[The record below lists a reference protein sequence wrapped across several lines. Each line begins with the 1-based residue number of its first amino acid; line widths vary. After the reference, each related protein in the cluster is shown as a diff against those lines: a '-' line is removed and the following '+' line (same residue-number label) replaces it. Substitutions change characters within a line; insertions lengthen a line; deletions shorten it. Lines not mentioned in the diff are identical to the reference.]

1 MELQQLS
8 IGQMAKL
15 NHVSEQTLRLYDKMD
30 LLKPIYI
37 NEETGYRYYSIGQ
50 SATLDMILSYKEMG
64 IPLKE
69 IHDRL
74 NAVNLNTMP
83 SVLQDRYDYIE
94 KEMEK
99 LKISQDA
106 ILRSINNFNR
116 YMTLPQIGKIFYEYI
131 PERQIY
137 VYQTGADLFSY
148 TYYDYEYYL
157 RMFKDFLMEQ
167 NFPISYFSNVG
178 TMMRHDNITQPNRT
192 FFSDEIFLFVDQN
205 AQPNLQTEKVPA
217 GTYMSMCC
225 REFDMEKTYAK
236 QLFEELDR
244 NHYEPLGDYLCEV
257 VAEYPNSENG
267 QREIFYKM
275 QVRIK

>member
-8 IGQMAKL
+8 IGQMA
-15 NHVSEQTLRLYDKMD
+15 
-30 LLKPIYI
+30 
-37 NEETGYRYYSIGQ
+37 
-50 SATLDMILSYKEMG
+50 
-64 IPLKE
+64 
-69 IHDRL
+69 
-74 NAVNLNTMP
+74 
-83 SVLQDRYDYIE
+83 
-94 KEMEK
+94 K

-116 YMTLPQIGKIFYEYI
+116 YMTLPQIGKIFYEY
-131 PERQIY
+131 
-137 VYQTGADLFSY
+137 
-148 TYYDYEYYL
+148 YL

-178 TMMRHDNITQPNRT
+178 TMMRHDSITQPNRT

-205 AQPNLQTEKVPA
+205 AHLDLKTEKVPA